1 MTPNPTHCPD
11 WATALLHGFSQIFL
25 QRHALCGVL
34 CLLAVLCSAPA
45 LLGGALLGGVAGL
58 LTAQRRGYPK
68 AEREAGLYS
77 YNGVLLGLLLPQVLP
92 WSVLLVPLIIAGGGL
107 SAMLVRQWL
116 KRAPNPTCLPAYTA
130 PFIALGWLL
139 LSTAEL
145 PAAAPLAALPVNGMS
160 LLLAL
165 FKGLGQV
172 MLLEAPLAGVLIG
185 AGLLLAN
192 RHAAAWALL
201 GAALGLGAGLLLD
214 VPNQAL
220 QGLYSYN
227 PALAALALSQQRRQP
242 WLPLLGIA
250 LAIVLAPGFAAIGL
264 AALTAPFVLACWL
277 VRAAT
282 RVLQQAARD
291 CAPCATPGNPPRL
304 R

>member
-1 MTPNPTHCPD
+1 MTPNSTHCPD

-214 VPNQAL
+214 APQPGLAGPVQL
-220 QGLYSYN
+220 QPGPGRPGAEPATA
-227 PALAALALSQQRRQP
+227 PALVAPAGHCPGDRPRSGLCRHRPGRPDGAFRPRLLAGARRHP
-242 WLPLLGIA
+242 S
-250 LAIVLAPGFAAIGL
+250 
-264 AALTAPFVLACWL
+264 
-277 VRAAT
+277 AAT
-282 RVLQQAARD
+282 GR
-291 CAPCATPGNPPRL
+291 PRL
-304 R
+304 RALRNPGQST